1 MNLFFNTNQVNFDRI
16 GAMFKFQDISP
27 KTQIHL
33 RNVYSNL
40 AACTGIC
47 ALGMYLNAATFLSGF
62 MWTVAS
68 MILMSY
74 CIYKIVNVY
83 ENEQTRIGYL
93 WAISFFMGFMVGPV
107 MHHLAEFEPM
117 ILIQAISYTTIM
129 FGCFTAISLFSK
141 RRSYLF
147 LGGII
152 SSMVSCMFWYRTLS
166 WLFGYSNYYSE
177 FGMVYMM
184 GALFVAC
191 LYVIYDT
198 QMIIE

>member
-1 MNLFFNTNQVNFDRI
+1 
-16 GAMFKFQDISP
+16 
-27 KTQIHL
+27 
-33 RNVYSNL
+33 
-40 AACTGIC
+40 
-47 ALGMYLNAATFLSGF
+47 MYLNAVTVLTGF
-62 MWTVAS
+62 MWTFAS
-68 MILMSY
+68 LILMSY
-74 CIYKIVNVY
+74 CIYKVVNVY

-107 MHHLAEFEPM
+107 IHHLAEFEPM
-117 ILIQAISYTTIM
+117 ILVQAISYTTIM

-152 SSMVSCMFWYRTLS
+152 SSIVSCMFWYRTLS
-166 WLFGYSNYYSE
+166 WLFGYSGYYSE

-198 QMIIE
+198 QMIIEQAERGHKDVPTHTLTLFMDLFDLFIRIIQILIKLSEENKKRDRKRRDD